1 MLDPKKLRQSIDE
14 IANNLARRGF
24 KFDTEAY
31 VNLNDDRKKL
41 QIENEDLKSKRNS
54 ISRDIGMAKSKGD
67 DTGDLMKSSEEINT
81 ALSENESQLNEILS
95 KMREIE
101 LGLPN
106 ILMKTVPDGKDET
119 SNELIRSWGEKTV
132 FDFEPKDH
140 IELGN
145 NLGLLDLDK
154 ASEISGSRFSVLNG
168 KLATLQRALIQ
179 FMLDLHTDKHAYE
192 EFYVPYIVNGQSLI
206 GTSQLPKFESDLFKI
221 DSDKSYYLIPTAE
234 VPLTN
239 LFGNK
244 ITDASSLP
252 RKLVAHT
259 PCFRSEAGNYGKD
272 TKGMIRQH
280 QFEKVELVK
289 FVHPEESDK
298 ALEDLTDNAAQLL
311 DKLELSY
318 RKVVLCTGD
327 LGFSS
332 AKTIDL
338 EVWLPSQNCFREI
351 SSCSNFRDFQAR
363 RINVKVKNS
372 KNKYIPHTLN
382 GSALAVGRTLVAI
395 LENNYVEGEGV
406 HVPTVLSKYL
416 DFSLIEEK
424 N

>member
-1 MLDPKKLRQSIDE
+1 MIDLNKLKDNPKLAEKLTAKGSTADINHLFSLNNSKNAFQVELDDLKNKKNELSKLIGELAKNGENIDKHKNKSNEINDSINTLQE
-14 IANNLARRGF
+14 KFNLA
-24 KFDTEAY
+24 KTE
-31 VNLNDDRKKL
+31 LS
-41 QIENEDLKSKRNS
+41 DLLLS
-54 ISRDIGMAKSKGD
+54 I
-67 DTGDLMKSSEEINT
+67 
-81 ALSENESQLNEILS
+81 
-95 KMREIE
+95 
-101 LGLPN
+101 PN
-106 ILMKTVPDGKDET
+106 IPDDDVPIG
-119 SNELIRSWGEKTV
+119 SNEEANIVVSETVYTQKSDGLDHTEIGELIDGV
-132 FDFEPKDH
+132 DF
-140 IELGN
+140 N
-145 NLGLLDLDK
+145 K
-154 ASEISGSRFSVLNG
+154 ATLISGARFVVLKG
-168 KLATLQRALIQ
+168 KVAKLQRALIQ
-179 FMLDLHTDKHAYE
+179 FMLDEAESNGYLE
-192 EFYVPYIVNGQSLI
+192 QYVPYIVNAESLI
-206 GTSQLPKFESDLFKI
+206 GTGQLPKFEEDQFKV
-221 DSDKSYYLIPTAE
+221 DENKYLIPTAE

-239 LFGNK
+239 LLRDTTLNES
-244 ITDASSLP
+244 DLP
-252 RKLVAHT
+252 IKLTAHT

-289 FVHPEESDK
+289 FVHPEKSDK

-338 EVWLPSQNCFREI
+338 EVWLPSQGCFREI

-363 RINVKVKNS
+363 RINVKVKNAN
-372 KNKYIPHTLN
+372 NKYIPHTLN

-424 N
+424 S